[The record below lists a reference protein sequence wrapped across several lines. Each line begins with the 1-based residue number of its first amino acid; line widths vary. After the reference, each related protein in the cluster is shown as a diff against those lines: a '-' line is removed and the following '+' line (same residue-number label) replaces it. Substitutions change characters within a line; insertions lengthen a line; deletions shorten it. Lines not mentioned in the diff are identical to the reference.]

1 MIKPKPI
8 AKLSNKGVPAFTILE
23 SLVTLG
29 ITCLMV
35 MSLSGSLNGI
45 FQSVEETLFFLS
57 FENLYRD
64 TQTLANVNQRAMT
77 LTISEDAIS
86 NGVSKVSL
94 PRQVKVGDT
103 EQIVLS
109 KEGGNSSLGKVVFQL
124 QDKEIYYQLY
134 LGSGKYKKTES
145 SRLHTPREFSCL
157 GLNGDH
163 YQSCFGRSHQKQATD
178 ASKPAPT
185 RSIKCG
191 NNGDSNRTRSFGNQ
205 WG

>member
-1 MIKPKPI
+1 
-8 AKLSNKGVPAFTILE
+8 
-23 SLVTLG
+23 
-29 ITCLMV
+29 MV

-57 FENLYRD
+57 FENLYRA

-145 SRLHTPREFSCL
+145 SRLHTP
-157 GLNGDH
+157 
-163 YQSCFGRSHQKQATD
+163 
-178 ASKPAPT
+178 
-185 RSIKCG
+185 
-191 NNGDSNRTRSFGNQ
+191 
-205 WG
+205 

>member
-29 ITCLMV
+29 ITCFMV

-103 EQIVLS
+103 KQIVLS
-109 KEGGNSSLGKVVFQL
+109 KEGAIHLWARLFFN
-124 QDKEIYYQLY
+124 
-134 LGSGKYKKTES
+134 YKTK
-145 SRLHTPREFSCL
+145 RFIINC
-157 GLNGDH
+157 
-163 YQSCFGRSHQKQATD
+163 
-178 ASKPAPT
+178 
-185 RSIKCG
+185 I
-191 NNGDSNRTRSFGNQ
+191 
-205 WG
+205 

>member
-29 ITCLMV
+29 ITCFMV

-94 PRQVKVGDT
+94 PRQVK
-103 EQIVLS
+103 
-109 KEGGNSSLGKVVFQL
+109 SSQF
-124 QDKEIYYQLY
+124 
-134 LGSGKYKKTES
+134 
-145 SRLHTPREFSCL
+145 RH
-157 GLNGDH
+157 DH
-163 YQSCFGRSHQKQATD
+163 YLLHYNSGRGSFL
-178 ASKPAPT
+178 
-185 RSIKCG
+185 RSLH
-191 NNGDSNRTRSFGNQ
+191 NNLFFCPDKKLKI
-205 WG
+205 

>member
-29 ITCLMV
+29 ITCFMV

-57 FENLYRD
+57 FENLYHD

-103 EQIVLS
+103 KQIVLS

-145 SRLHTPREFSCL
+145 SRLHTP
-157 GLNGDH
+157 
-163 YQSCFGRSHQKQATD
+163 
-178 ASKPAPT
+178 
-185 RSIKCG
+185 
-191 NNGDSNRTRSFGNQ
+191 
-205 WG
+205 